1 MPPLEKRQPH
11 GMAIAEHSQNGLVH
25 RIVGDPSAETDDPV
39 ASYKLKSRASRRP
52 RHRREGLPSAERPEQ
67 PPGDVTTNSARG
79 SPLSKSPSRN
89 VVLSS
94 HHPAIVWLS
103 ENELLLPLSVLCLV
117 HLCQWV
123 GYEWPSAWLNIQH
136 PVGANTTD
144 HYSGREQRYVRGVYD
159 ATFVV
164 CWVLRIVA
172 ARAVMLHHVL
182 PLLPRFLGVRSAR
195 KIRRFG
201 ESGWFLSYILISWS
215 IGFRMWRQSPYYM
228 NTRSLYTN
236 YPEDHAHMPYDLKW
250 YYLVQTAFWISNV
263 YTIFVEER
271 RKDHLE
277 MLTHH
282 VVTIALVLSS
292 YYFHFTRFGHAF
304 MLVMDFPDIFLTSAK
319 LLRYL
324 GYITLP
330 NLLFGAF
337 TISWVFTKHYLCLK
351 MMLSIWTQGPQEIP
365 FEKHFPHYPNSF
377 ASYPI
382 VSVIWAILCVLQAIL
397 IYWFFMI
404 LRVLQRVLIQGKDA
418 ADNRSDDEDDVES
431 DESTVCESKP
441 AAEQG

>member
-11 GMAIAEHSQNGLVH
+11 AMAIAEHSQRGLVH
-25 RIVGDPSAETDDPV
+25 RIVNDPSAETDDPV
-39 ASYKLKSRASRRP
+39 ASYNIKSRISRRL
-52 RHRREGLPSAERPEQ
+52 RQRRQGLPSAEPSDN
-67 PPGDVTTNSARG
+67 PPAIATDSPRVP
-79 SPLSKSPSRN
+79 PLSKPTTRN

-103 ENELLLPLSVLCLV
+103 KNELSLPLTVLCLV
-117 HLCQWV
+117 HFCQWV
-123 GYEWPSAWLNIQH
+123 GYEWPSAWFSIQH
-136 PVGANTTD
+136 SVGVGD
-144 HYSGREQRYVRGVYD
+144 EQRYVRGVHD

-172 ARAVMLHHVL
+172 TRAVMLHHVL
-182 PLLPRFLGVRSAR
+182 PLIPRLLGVKSAR

-201 ESGWFLSYILISWS
+201 ESGWFLSYILFSWS
-215 IGFRMWRQSPYYM
+215 IGFRTWQQSPYYM

-236 YPEDHAHMPYDLKW
+236 YPEEHAPMPYNLKW

-282 VVTIALVLSS
+282 VVTIALVVSS
-292 YYFHFTRFGHAF
+292 YYFHFTRFGNAF
-304 MLVMDFPDIFLTSAK
+304 MLVMDFPDIFLSSAK
-319 LLRYL
+319 ILRYL
-324 GYITLP
+324 GYITAP
-330 NLLFGAF
+330 NILFGVF
-337 TISWVFTKHYLCLK
+337 TVSWVFTKHYLCLK

-365 FEKHFPHYPNSF
+365 YEKHFPHYPNSH

-382 VSVIWAILCVLQAIL
+382 VIVIWAVLCVLQAIL
-397 IYWFFMI
+397 IYWFVMI

-418 ADNRSDDEDDVES
+418 ADNRSDDEGDLES
-431 DESTVCESKP
+431 DESVVCEPKP
-441 AAEQG
+441 TAEQG

>member
-11 GMAIAEHSQNGLVH
+11 AMAISEHSQNGLVH
-25 RIVGDPSAETDDPV
+25 RIVNDPSAETDDPV
-39 ASYKLKSRASRRP
+39 ASYKLKARRL
-52 RHRREGLPSAERPEQ
+52 RQRRQGLPSAELSERSPAA
-67 PPGDVTTNSARG
+67 SIG
-79 SPLSKSPSRN
+79 SPRALSLSKFAKRN

-94 HHPAIVWLS
+94 HHPVIVWLS
-103 ENELLLPLSVLCLV
+103 KNELSLPLTVLCLV
-117 HLCQWV
+117 HFCQWV
-123 GYEWPSAWLNIQH
+123 GYEWPSAWFSIQH
-136 PVGANTTD
+136 SVGAG
-144 HYSGREQRYVRGVYD
+144 SEQRYVRGVHD

-182 PLLPRFLGVRSAR
+182 PLVPRLLGVKSAR

-201 ESGWFLSYILISWS
+201 ESGWFLSYIIFSLS
-215 IGFRMWRQSPYYM
+215 IGFRTWQQSPYYM
-228 NTRSLYTN
+228 NTRSLYSN
-236 YPEDHAHMPYDLKW
+236 YPEEHALMPYDLKW

-271 RKDHLE
+271 RKDHME
-277 MLTHH
+277 MLAHH
-282 VVTIALVLSS
+282 VVTIALVVSS

-304 MLVMDFPDIFLTSAK
+304 MLVMDFPDIFLSSAK

-324 GYITLP
+324 GYMTVP
-330 NLLFGAF
+330 NILFGAF
-337 TISWVFTKHYLCLK
+337 TVSWVFTKHYLCLK
-351 MMLSIWTQGPQEIP
+351 MMLSIWTEGPQEIP
-365 FEKHFPHYPNSF
+365 YEKQFPRYPNSY

-382 VSVIWAILCVLQAIL
+382 VIVIWIILCVLQAIL
-397 IYWFFMI
+397 IYWFVMI

-418 ADNRSDDEDDVES
+418 ADNRSDDEEDGES

-441 AAEQG
+441 TAEQG